1 MTESEYY
8 DYIDE
13 MGYDRDDYDYDAW
26 LAEQDPQEHTERAA
40 WIAEAVRPIMNDAQ
54 DHTYYLPA

>member
-1 MTESEYY
+1 MMTRDEYY

-13 MGYDRDDYDYDAW
+13 MGYDRDGYDYDAW
-26 LAEQDPQEHTERAA
+26 ASDQTDDDTTYDERPA

-54 DHTYYLPA
+54 DNIY